1 MAVIDTEQVVTV
13 SDLVTELGVSIPTA
27 RGIVADL
34 TEVATIN
41 RTHFYDRGDVKR
53 ELYERN
59 RQLLDF
65 LGYLSLSE
73 SYDVTVSTD
82 A

>member
-13 SDLVTELGVSIPTA
+13 ADLVTELGVSIPTA
-27 RGIVADL
+27 RGIVVDL
-34 TEVATIN
+34 KEVATIN
-41 RTHFYDRGDVKR
+41 RTHFYDREDVKK
-53 ELYERN
+53 ELYARNER
-59 RQLLDF
+59 LLKF
-65 LGYLSLSE
+65 MGYLSLSE

>member
-1 MAVIDTEQVVTV
+1 MAIIDTEQVITV

-34 TEVATIN
+34 EAVAVIN
-41 RTHFYDRGDVKR
+41 RTGFYSRDDVKK
-53 ELYERN
+53 ELYARN
-59 RQLLDF
+59 EQLLKF
-65 LGYLSLSE
+65 MGYLSLSE